1 MTTPDTIT
9 ESQTQNFP
17 HLCWSCSLH
26 QGHPASWACKPS
38 DATASAPDTR
48 VTEGQQTQGQRSPRR
63 PRSCQDSALLRL
75 KARLQQQEKTM
86 DPIGKHLGTEAQELA
101 SGSRTDK
108 HRSILLGCTHC
119 HLHLSALAWP
129 LATLLS
135 VKQITRDIQIDVTCF
150 KKFSTTIS
158 IPRVTNYRVLFGTNK
173 IFFGNKFVC
182 REMKSIT
189 NMHTICEYAFIHIF
203 LVMLI
208 QLSLQLSCRSDESHP
223 TNNNTQAIVMLNST

>member
-26 QGHPASWACKPS
+26 QGHPALWVCKPS

-48 VTEGQQTQGQRSPRR
+48 VRAGQQTQGQRSPRR

-101 SGSRTDK
+101 SGSSTN
-108 HRSILLGCTHC
+108 IETYYWVAPTAIYTFLPLPG
-119 HLHLSALAWP
+119 HLP
-129 LATLLS
+129 LCS
-135 VKQITRDIQIDVTCF
+135 V
-150 KKFSTTIS
+150 
-158 IPRVTNYRVLFGTNK
+158 
-173 IFFGNKFVC
+173 
-182 REMKSIT
+182 
-189 NMHTICEYAFIHIF
+189 
-203 LVMLI
+203 
-208 QLSLQLSCRSDESHP
+208 
-223 TNNNTQAIVMLNST
+223 